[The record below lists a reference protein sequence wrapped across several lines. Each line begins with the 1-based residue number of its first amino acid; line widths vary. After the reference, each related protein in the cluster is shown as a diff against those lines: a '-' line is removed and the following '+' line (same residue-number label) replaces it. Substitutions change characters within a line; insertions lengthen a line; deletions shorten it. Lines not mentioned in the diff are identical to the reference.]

1 MDIENFQNRADEE
14 LIKIVT
20 EDFRSYSAK
29 DITLAIEELKKR
41 DYDIDKEVL
50 EDINRY
56 LQVAE
61 LSDEELIEIMENLWN
76 HPQSLWTEAG
86 KELNKRGIKVDKKDF
101 ENTIEKMKP
110 IDESTQIKKE
120 GSVHMEINERFPVLS
135 SVAKVMQVLG
145 WIIVIIGGALIIVV
159 SGAEAL
165 RSMSQNSGHHWGGSD
180 WMILISN
187 IGITVCG
194 FLVIAI
200 AEIIGVLFAI
210 EKNTRK

>member
-135 SVAKVMQVLG
+135 SVAKVLQVLG

-165 RSMSQNSGHHWGGSD
+165 RSMSPNSGHHWGGSD